1 MSKQLEI
8 TLRQSGLVTEAQL
21 SRDQEQA
28 RKLGVPL
35 VEVVLKEERVT
46 EDQLADLLSTRTKIP
61 RIRVAAS
68 LVDPEAMQKVT
79 DKLARKHNCLP
90 LSIEGRVLT
99 LAMVDPGDY
108 LAIQDIEFASGMSV
122 RPVIATRSEILD
134 GVDERYAAEDRIG
147 AFLANVPDVT
157 DLHIV
162 ADESAQDLIVAV
174 ADSRSEAEVAPVV
187 KMCNLIVH
195 DAIKAGASDTHIEPT
210 MHDVNVRMRV
220 DGVLRDYTHVPK
232 WLHSP
237 VVSRLKILAKLDIAE
252 RRVPQD
258 GRINVQYQGRTI
270 DIRVSTLPTHFGEKA
285 VLRYLGGGTLPRVD
299 KMGLNESQAAILESV
314 IKQPQ
319 GMILVTGPT
328 GSGKTTTLYA
338 LLAKRKS
345 PEVNI
350 VTVEDPIEY
359 QLAGINQVQINTKA
373 GLSFASVLRSIL
385 RQDPDVIL
393 VGETRDQETAE
404 VAFQAAMTGHL
415 VLSTLHTN
423 SAVAA
428 IPRLYDLEVDPSILA
443 TSLTLVIAQ
452 RLVRRICEQCKE
464 AYLPDTLTAQKVGIS
479 PADGPVYRGKGCPA
493 CGGTGFSGRVG
504 IYEFFRPTNTVRKL
518 ISNRASET
526 DLKAGARQSGMKLL
540 REDAVDKVKQGITSP
555 DEVLRVVQVDETE
568 TPCPQCGALIEA
580 DFSTCPYCLSTL
592 KKTCSSCGQDLK
604 VEWKACPY
612 CNSTAALPAVAEVV
626 VAPAPVP
633 RPASPEPEAIRPT
646 PPPPPARPA
655 PPPAAVRAATP
666 GPKLSSPDA
675 MSLPGVRTF
684 DFDSDEVPAPPQ
696 TIEVS
701 DGVGADMPPAV
712 ADVSAPIV
720 QPKPV
725 PAVPPKPA
733 RVTKSKAELAA
744 PVGIATPEAAA
755 PKPARATKS
764 KAAPAAP
771 ASEPPAPIAT
781 PFISPEPGAEESKV
795 WVPPTV
801 VAKAPPVLSAE
812 AAAASSAGPLERRLR
827 VMVVDDDDDIRQVVA
842 FTLKKLS
849 VPVDVIQAV
858 DGQEAVEMAALDPP
872 DLFVLDVMM
881 PRMDGFEACTKLR
894 QSVRTA
900 FVPILMLTASADETS
915 RSKGYLVGTDDYMSK
930 PFQPLDLKLR
940 VTRLLRR
947 TYGV

>member
-1 MSKQLEI
+1 MSKQLE
-8 TLRQSGLVTEAQL
+8 TLLRQSGLITEAQL
-21 SRDQEQA
+21 ARDTEQA
-28 RKLGVPL
+28 RKLNVPL
-35 VEVVLKEERVT
+35 VDIVLKEERVT

-68 LVDPEAMQKVT
+68 LVDPDVMQKVP
-79 DKLARKHNCLP
+79 DKLARKHICLP

-99 LAMVDPGDY
+99 LAMADPGDY
-108 LAIQDIEFASGMSV
+108 QAIQDVEFASALSV
-122 RPVIATRSEILD
+122 RPVIATRAEILS
-134 GVDERYAAEDRIG
+134 GIEERYAAEDRIG
-147 AFLANVPDVT
+147 SFLANVPDVM

-162 ADESAQDLIVAV
+162 SDDSAQDLIVAV
-174 ADSRSEAEVAPVV
+174 ADSRSESEVAPVV

-237 VVSRLKILAKLDIAE
+237 LVSRLKILAKLDISE

-285 VLRYLGGGTLPRVD
+285 VLRYLGGGTLPKVD
-299 KMGLNESQAAILESV
+299 RMGLNATQAAILESV

-359 QLAGINQVQINTKA
+359 QLPGINQVQINPKA

-428 IPRLYDLEVDPSILA
+428 IPRLYDLAVDPSILA

-452 RLVRRICEQCKE
+452 RLVRRICDQCKE
-464 AYLPDTLTAQKVGIS
+464 AYLPDATTALKVGLS
-479 PADGPVYRGKGCPA
+479 ATDGPVFRGKGCPA

-504 IYEFFRPTNTVRKL
+504 IYEFFRPTNTVRKQ
-518 ISNRASET
+518 ISTKASES
-526 DLKAGARQSGMKLL
+526 DLKAGARQSGMRLL
-540 REDAVDKVKQGITSP
+540 REDALDKVKQGITSP
-555 DEVLRVVQVDETE
+555 DEVLRVVQVDESE
-568 TPCPQCGALIEA
+568 VPCPQCGALIEA

-612 CNSTAALPAVAEVV
+612 CNSAAATPAAPEVV
-626 VAPAPVP
+626 FVQAPLTKQVPDDAVVIRPAPAPSTP
-633 RPASPEPEAIRPT
+633 RPTFVSPPSV
-646 PPPPPARPA
+646 A
-655 PPPAAVRAATP
+655 PGAGP
-666 GPKLSSPDA
+666 GPKLSDTGA
-675 MSLPGVRTF
+675 MSWPGVRTF
-684 DFDSDEVPAPPQ
+684 DFDSDGAQPPSEM
-696 TIEVS
+696 IEIS
-701 DGVGADMPPAV
+701 DGVGVEIP
-712 ADVSAPIV
+712 ADVSDVSSPIV
-720 QPKPV
+720 PPDVEQRVEPAPQVLTPSKPTPPKAASPKTAPPKPKPV
-725 PAVPPKPA
+725 V
-733 RVTKSKAELAA
+733 E
-744 PVGIATPEAAA
+744 
-755 PKPARATKS
+755 
-764 KAAPAAP
+764 
-771 ASEPPAPIAT
+771 
-781 PFISPEPGAEESKV
+781 GAGV

-801 VAKAPPVLSAE
+801 APSAE
-812 AAAASSAGPLERRLR
+812 TVAADSPGPVERRLQI
-827 VMVVDDDDDIRQVVA
+827 MVVDDDDDIRQVVA
-842 FTLKKLS
+842 FTLKSLP
-849 VPVDVIQAV
+849 VPVDVVQAV
-858 DGQEAVEMAALDPP
+858 DGQEAVELAALQPP

-881 PRMDGFEACTKLR
+881 PRLDGFETCAKLR

-900 FVPILMLTASADETS
+900 FVPILMLTASADELS
-915 RSKGYLVGTDDYMSK
+915 RTKGYLVGTDDYMSK